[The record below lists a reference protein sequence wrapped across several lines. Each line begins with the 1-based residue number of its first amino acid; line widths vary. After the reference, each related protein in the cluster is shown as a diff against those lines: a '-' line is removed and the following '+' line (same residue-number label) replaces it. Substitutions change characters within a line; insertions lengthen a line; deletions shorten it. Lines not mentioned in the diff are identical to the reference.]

1 MQKILND
8 LEPSPT
14 ATETSLGA
22 RVRQIRK
29 TRKWTLKELSDRT
42 GLAISTIS
50 KMERGEISLTYDRFM
65 RLAQGLG
72 LDVGELFD
80 AEAEG
85 FAHGTI
91 TVTRAGEAPIHRSA
105 TYDYDM
111 LASDVSGKHMVPMV
125 GRIKAHSFAAF
136 DDFISHPGEEFI
148 YVLAGE
154 VTVFLKG
161 RDAITLGQGDSI
173 YFDSGIG
180 HAYVSVG
187 DQDAMVLGVCWKPT

>member
-136 DDFISHPGEEFI
+136 EDFISHPGEEFI

-180 HAYVSVG
+180 HAYVSAG

>member
-136 DDFISHPGEEFI
+136 EDFISHPGEEFI

-161 RDAITLGQGDSI
+161 RDAITLGRGDSI

-180 HAYVSVG
+180 HAYVSAG

>member
-1 MQKILND
+1 MQNILND

-136 DDFISHPGEEFI
+136 EDFISHPGEEFI

-161 RDAITLGQGDSI
+161 RDAITLGRGDSI

-180 HAYVSVG
+180 HAYVSAG

>member
-136 DDFISHPGEEFI
+136 EDFISHPGEEFI

-161 RDAITLGQGDSI
+161 RDAITLGRGDSI

-180 HAYVSVG
+180 HAYVSAG
-187 DQDAMVLGVCWKPT
+187 DQDAMVLGVCWKST